1 MVDAEN
7 TIYVSTKN
15 SALKAPEEMD
25 VSPIEREGVCF
36 LAANGVQC
44 VIETNRLLS
53 VLHVANGMSVR
64 RCSVDRECTA
74 RRWNGSSG
82 VPDAG

>member
-7 TIYVSTKN
+7 IIYVSTKN

-25 VSPIEREGVCF
+25 VSPVEREGVCF

-53 VLHVANGMSVR
+53 VLHVADGMSMR
-64 RCSVDRECTA
+64 RRSVERECTA

>member
-7 TIYVSTKN
+7 NIYVSTKK
-15 SALKAPEEMD
+15 SALKAPAEMD
-25 VSPIEREGVCF
+25 VSPVEREGVCF
-36 LAANGVQC
+36 LAANGAQC

-53 VLHVANGMSVR
+53 VLHVADGMSVR
-64 RCSVDRECTA
+64 RCSVERECTA
-74 RRWNGSSG
+74 RRWTGSSG